1 MAAAGSLSTIFYA
14 VIALVV
20 VRFLYK
26 GFRIRRQ
33 LHGLPG
39 PPHSHLLGHLSL
51 VARVAASQP
60 FNVHHQVL
68 MFLISQQHGFDDF
81 FYLDTWPFSD
91 PLLVVV
97 DPGVAQHLTNLPK
110 SPLITHMLDGLVGKN
125 SLVAMNG
132 PLWKTWRTMLNP
144 GFSLTNLMTLVPE
157 IVDRSIDFCDVLQ
170 DHARAGDLFRMEEIA
185 TRLTI
190 DIIGKIVLDVNLD
203 SQHGENELL
212 TAFRSQVRLCGD
224 DQSRGLFDRFNPWTM
239 RQIKQNTTIMNEY
252 IGKIVDARLAS
263 RSASATSEK
272 PSPDDEVKLKYII
285 DIILDAGLGQQQQQQ
300 QQQHK
305 KNDGQQPRQKLPPSF
320 RDTALTQIKTFM
332 FAGHDTTSSTICYA
346 YHLLHNN
353 PRCLAA
359 LRAEHRQVL
368 GDVDGTADAIRSNP
382 QLLSRLEYTTAVV
395 KETLRLYNPAGT
407 LRVGT
412 KDAFVHSHSSG
423 HSFPTAGFN
432 VYFNNFA
439 SHRRPGL
446 WGATSHA
453 FVPERFLSSA
463 SPDPHSFSSSSPH
476 PPAPIPT
483 PQNPPNKNAWRPFEK
498 GPRRCIGQDLAILET
513 KIILALTMCRFDV
526 ATTFRGTDRL
536 EGAGTQWARERP
548 WDRRPVLG
556 DEAYQVRIGIAKPRQ
571 GMPARVSVAD
581 RSGGWGD
588 GNVRG

>member
-1 MAAAGSLSTIFYA
+1 MAAGSLSIILLSVF
-14 VIALVV
+14 ALVV
-20 VRFLYK
+20 ARFLYK

-33 LHGLPG
+33 LHALPG
-39 PPHSHLLGHLSL
+39 PPHSYLLGHLSL
-51 VARVAASQP
+51 VAQVAASQP

-68 MFLISQQHGFDDF
+68 MFLIAQQHGFDDF

-97 DPGVAQHLTNLPK
+97 DPSYAQHLTNLPK

-132 PLWKTWRTMLNP
+132 LLWKTWRTMLNP

-170 DHARAGDLFRMEEIA
+170 EHARAGDLFRMEEIA

-203 SQHGENELL
+203 SQHGDNELL
-212 TAFRSQVRLCGD
+212 AAFRSQVWLCGD
-224 DQSRGLFDRFNPWTM
+224 DQSRGLFDRYNPWTM
-239 RQIKQNTTIMNEY
+239 RKIRENTAMMNSF
-252 IGKIVDARLAS
+252 IGKIVDDRLAS
-263 RSASATSEK
+263 RSAVAASGK
-272 PSPDDEVKLKYII
+272 PSPDEEVKLKYII
-285 DIILDAGLGQQQQQQ
+285 DIILDAGLGEQQNKEKAAASAVPPARDERPSKQQQQ
-300 QQQHK
+300 
-305 KNDGQQPRQKLPPSF
+305 LPQGF

-359 LRAEHRQVL
+359 LRAEHDQVL

-412 KDAFVHSHSSG
+412 RDAFVHSRSSG

-439 SHRRPGL
+439 SHRRPAL

-453 FVPERFLSSA
+453 FVPERFLSSPT
-463 SPDPHSFSSSSPH
+463 SPATTSS
-476 PPAPIPT
+476 APQ
-483 PQNPPNKNAWRPFEK
+483 PQPPPNKNAWRPFEK
-498 GPRRCIGQDLAILET
+498 GPRRCIGQDLAVLET
-513 KIILALTMCRFDV
+513 KIILALTVRRFDV

-548 WDRRPVLG
+548 WDKRPVLG

-571 GMPARVSVAD
+571 GMPARVSMVE
-581 RSGGWGD
+581 RNGGGREC
-588 GNVRG
+588 VRG